1 MERSGL
7 PVSIS
12 NRGRDRFQMQGE
24 QRNRLTSLAPHRLP
38 ETRTRSRRASLLSPV
53 SYLMVKRRAPGSKAT
68 LVNARTL
75 NTDIT
80 FTLMTFTILTLL
92 NICHAEV
99 YWSIV
104 PKPPI
109 LRMLTWM
116 DKPPLVY
123 VNNTDWLPHPIL
135 AKRVPLESEGALYN
149 YSGSTVYPPFC
160 MSFRNSFIGNSF
172 CVPRRQQAWIVKNAT
187 DNSYIGV
194 GMGVIG
200 MGDELA
206 RKTFQPKHPANK
218 YLCPNQIGTVQKELP
233 WTDCSVR
240 VPRKVKM
247 PATTDF
253 NIYNWAPRLR
263 CGRSEQLTRL
273 DKYTDYEKWHMP
285 CQNFQKI
292 EDLLEVDMAG
302 SRLAIEAGPIQNTQW
317 KIVAATQPIYKFKV
331 KVKNSGL
338 DLEYDSHVNVT
349 ACVFA
354 PYVMLVGNNLRI
366 FKNDQGLYE
375 INCTKCRLHQC
386 LSPKHQDS
394 YVAIMYHPP
403 LMWVPVNLTETW
415 ASTPTVHIVQKAFN
429 MVIHRS
435 KRMVFALVGAVV
447 SVIAMITSLT
457 TATLALTSSIQNHEF
472 IQEVVSN
479 SSKLWHTQQSI
490 DLAYRDELDSL
501 KDAVFWLGKE
511 VEALH
516 TRITYPCH
524 YNQTGYCITP
534 LPYDNVSYEW
544 QLVVQ
549 HIKGAW
555 GSHNS
560 TLDIIK
566 LQQQINKLD
575 QIVYENE
582 AANIAANWEATLSS
596 LDPQN
601 WFGRANLTSIGTIIL
616 FILLAIGLIILCS
629 RSCKN
634 RAYIRGILPELAR
647 SYHTRQLVPENV
659 ELNTTG
665 L

>member
-1 MERSGL
+1 MLVFTQIMEKSGL
-7 PVSIS
+7 PVSTS
-12 NRGRDRFQMQGE
+12 NGGRDRFQMQGE
-24 QRNRLTSLAPHRLP
+24 QSSRLTSLAPHRLP

-53 SYLMVKRRAPGSKAT
+53 SYLMVKHRAPGSKAL
-68 LVNARTL
+68 LVNACNL

-80 FTLMTFTILTLL
+80 FTLIIVTILTLL

-123 VNNTDWLPHPIL
+123 VNNTDWLPYPIL
-135 AKRVPLESEGALYN
+135 AKHVPLESEGALYN

-160 MSFRNSFIGNSF
+160 MSFINSFIGNSF
-172 CVPRRQQAWIVKNAT
+172 CVPRRHQAWIVKNAT
-187 DNSYIGV
+187 DNSYVGV

-273 DKYTDYEKWHMP
+273 DKYTDYEKWHLP
-285 CQNFQKI
+285 CQDLQKI

-317 KIVAATQPIYKFKV
+317 KIVAATQPIYTFKA

-338 DLEYDSHVNVT
+338 DLEYDNHINVT

-354 PYVMLVGNNLRI
+354 PYVMLVGNSLRI
-366 FKNDQGLYE
+366 SKNDQGLYE

-386 LSPKHQDS
+386 LSPKNQDS

-403 LMWVPVNLTETW
+403 LMWVPVDLTETW

-435 KRMVFALVGAVV
+435 KRMVLEVIGAVV

-479 SSKLWHTQQSI
+479 SSKLWHTQQST
-490 DLAYRDELDSL
+490 DLAYR
-501 KDAVFWLGKE
+501 
-511 VEALH
+511 
-516 TRITYPCH
+516 
-524 YNQTGYCITP
+524 
-534 LPYDNVSYEW
+534 
-544 QLVVQ
+544 
-549 HIKGAW
+549 
-555 GSHNS
+555 
-560 TLDIIK
+560 
-566 LQQQINKLD
+566 
-575 QIVYENE
+575 
-582 AANIAANWEATLSS
+582 
-596 LDPQN
+596 
-601 WFGRANLTSIGTIIL
+601 
-616 FILLAIGLIILCS
+616 
-629 RSCKN
+629 
-634 RAYIRGILPELAR
+634 
-647 SYHTRQLVPENV
+647 
-659 ELNTTG
+659 
-665 L
+665 